1 MGEPRWDRRAE
12 QWARSCA
19 CPQPTGHDA
28 REAEG
33 RGASRLVRMSTKNS
47 EPEVPIRR
55 LDRILAFTAL
65 GIAAA
70 SVVCFFA
77 IIIGTALG
85 MDQTAFGEG
94 LWPIVA
100 AIPYWG

>member
-1 MGEPRWDRRAE
+1 
-12 QWARSCA
+12 
-19 CPQPTGHDA
+19 
-28 REAEG
+28 
-33 RGASRLVRMSTKNS
+33 MSTQNS

-85 MDQTAFGEG
+85 MDQAAFGHG
-94 LWPIVA
+94 AWPLIA
-100 AIPYWG
+100 AIPYWGLPVAFLMIIVLLTMSFIRKGRASSRS

>member
-1 MGEPRWDRRAE
+1 
-12 QWARSCA
+12 
-19 CPQPTGHDA
+19 
-28 REAEG
+28 
-33 RGASRLVRMSTKNS
+33 MSTKNS

-55 LDRILAFTAL
+55 VDRILAFTAL

-100 AIPYWG
+100 AIPYWGLPVAFLMIIALLTMSFIRKGRASSRS